1 MTSGEPPIR
10 GAPLALSMR
19 PRIELLLGRLA
30 EGSGEQALA
39 DWSFS
44 NLWLFRRAH
53 DWRFVDGRWP
63 LLEGRA
69 YDGLRHVFPLFP
81 LHEVPVS
88 DWRALLGDC
97 AAFYPLSASQVV
109 QLPPQDGSREAVR
122 DDADYLYE
130 AGSFAEYRGAGLRK
144 KRQLAARLEA
154 AHAVSIAPY
163 GEPLRAEAEQVL
175 DGWLLDKG
183 RSPGQADDLPCREAL
198 AAAAELGLAGWVLR
212 ADGVPAAFI
221 LTETLRP
228 GVDVVRFAKG
238 RAAFVGGVQVL
249 FRHHARHGAPGA
261 GGPPRWLNFEQDL
274 GLANF
279 RRTKLSY
286 QPAALLEKFRVRPRC
301 GTLSG

>member
-1 MTSGEPPIR
+1 VTSGEPPIR

-97 AAFYPLSASQVV
+97 AAFYPLSASQAA
-109 QLPPQDGSREAVR
+109 QLPPQVGSREAVR

-130 AGSFAEYRGAGLRK
+130 AGSFAEYRGAGLRR

-154 AHAVSIAPY
+154 T
-163 GEPLRAEAEQVL
+163 E
-175 DGWLLDKG
+175 LDKERLARLRRDVESLQKRLADQTAQLAKELADLAEERRVLAG
-183 RSPGQADDLPCREAL
+183 MNSQSVDKVAQEQFVKALNVLSSLKPAAAKSLLSQMLSGQAPDPAAT
-198 AAAAELGLAGWVLR
+198 AAA
-212 ADGVPAAFI
+212 PA
-221 LTETLRP
+221 
-228 GVDVVRFAKG
+228 
-238 RAAFVGGVQVL
+238 
-249 FRHHARHGAPGA
+249 
-261 GGPPRWLNFEQDL
+261 
-274 GLANF
+274 
-279 RRTKLSY
+279 
-286 QPAALLEKFRVRPRC
+286 
-301 GTLSG
+301 

>member
-1 MTSGEPPIR
+1 M
-10 GAPLALSMR
+10 PLALSMR
-19 PRIELLLGRLA
+19 ARIAPLLSRLA
-30 EGSGEQALA
+30 EGSAAQALA

-53 DWRFVDGRWP
+53 GWCFVDGPWP

-69 YDGLRHVFPLFP
+69 YDGMRHVFPLFP
-81 LHEVPVS
+81 LHEVPAS
-88 DWRALLGDC
+88 GWPALLGDC
-97 AAFYPLSASQVV
+97 AAFYPLSASQVAR
-109 QLPPQDGSREAVR
+109 LPPQDGLREPVR
-122 DDADYLYE
+122 DDADYLYA
-130 AGSFAEYRGAGLRK
+130 AGNFAEYRGAGLRK

-154 AHAVSIAPY
+154 AHAVRIEPY
-163 GEPLRAEAEQVL
+163 GESLRAEAEHVL

-198 AAAAELGLAGWVLR
+198 ASASELGLGGWVLR

-221 LTETLRP
+221 LAEALQP

-238 RAAFVGGVQVL
+238 RAAFVGAVQVL

-261 GGPPRWLNFEQDL
+261 AGPPAWLNFEQDL

-279 RRTKLSY
+279 RRTKMSY